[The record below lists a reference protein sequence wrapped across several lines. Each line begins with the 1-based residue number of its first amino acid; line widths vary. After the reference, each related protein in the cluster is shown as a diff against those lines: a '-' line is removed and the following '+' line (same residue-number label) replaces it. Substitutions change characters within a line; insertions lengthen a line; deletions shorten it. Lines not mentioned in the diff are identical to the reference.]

1 MDITKMTRG
10 RLKVKVIIIVL
21 AILMVLGLSYLRYA
35 MSHES
40 TDDAF
45 VTGHIVAVSSKVD
58 GHIEKVYVNDNQW
71 VEEGD
76 LLAGIDPNDF
86 QVSLD
91 LAIAGLSAAQAAA
104 EQARAQVIAAEV
116 EAKRTG
122 KDRER
127 YQQLFDAKAGITQQ
141 QLDNATAAANSA
153 TAQLEMANKQ
163 VAVAEAKILEA
174 KAAVDKAQL
183 NLSYTRI
190 SAPQSGRITN
200 KAIEAGEY
208 IRTGQ
213 PLMTIVPQE
222 VWVVGN
228 FKETQLKYM
237 RPGQPV
243 KIKVDAYPQKFF
255 KGHIDSIQAGTGAV
269 FSLLPPENATGNY
282 IKVVQRVPVKILF
295 DEDANNLKMLSPG
308 MSVIP
313 VVKVK

>member
-1 MDITKMTRG
+1 MDITKMARG

-21 AILMVLGLSYLRYA
+21 AIPLVLGLSYLRYA

-45 VTGHIVAVSSKVD
+45 VTGHIVAVSPKVD

-76 LLAGIDPNDF
+76 LLAGIDTNDF
-86 QVSLD
+86 QVSLN
-91 LAIAGLSAAQAAA
+91 LAIAGLSAAQAAT

-163 VAVAEAKILEA
+163 VAVAEAKISEA
-174 KAAVDKAQL
+174 KAVVDKAQL
-183 NLSYTRI
+183 NLSYTKI
-190 SAPQSGRITN
+190 TAPQSGRITN

-208 IRTGQ
+208 VRTGQ
-213 PLMTIVPQE
+213 PLMMVVPQE
-222 VWVVGN
+222 VWVVAN

-237 RPGQPV
+237 RQGQPV
-243 KIKVDAYPQKFF
+243 KIKVDAYPQKSF
-255 KGHIDSIQAGTGAV
+255 KGHVDSIQAGTVQYSACCRRKT
-269 FSLLPPENATGNY
+269 LPEIT
-282 IKVVQRVPVKILF
+282 
-295 DEDANNLKMLSPG
+295 
-308 MSVIP
+308 
-313 VVKVK
+313 